1 MMSTVYIVHTQW
13 QSLQS
18 MKESVLIDTP
28 VIKSLGAS
36 YHIVFPGSSQ
46 DDSLFFSVRERN
58 INNQKLYGSSTTQIK
73 I

>member
-1 MMSTVYIVHTQW
+1 MGHIQRK
-13 QSLQS
+13 SLQTG
-18 MKESVLIDTP
+18 KENVLIDTP

-46 DDSLFFSVRERN
+46 DDRLFSVQERN
-58 INNQKLYGSSTTQIK
+58 INIQKLYGSSTTQIK